1 MIFKWWLFRRTAL
14 LPNTKNLI
22 GKKNYRPIT
31 CLNTSYKIL
40 TSLVEKYMRGHTTVN
55 KIWNERKLEAA
66 EGLLSTVDQLIIDI
80 CITEEVKRE
89 SSQPGSSLLQLQKGI
104 WQSEWMIRCTNG
116 SKYQGVGLSLSKN
129 WWRSGKRNWRPGVM
143 VKRGQVNG
151 YRYCV
156 GSYNVIATAQLD
168 FVSSKYQYV
177 YYSNI
182 ALDTEWETQAIT
194 LWKEHIACL

>member
-40 TSLVEKYMRGHTTVN
+40 TSLVEKYMREHTTVN

-66 EGLLSTVDQLIIDI
+66 EGVLSTVDQLIIDI

-104 WQSEWMIRCTNG
+104 
-116 SKYQGVGLSLSKN
+116 
-129 WWRSGKRNWRPGVM
+129 
-143 VKRGQVNG
+143 
-151 YRYCV
+151 
-156 GSYNVIATAQLD
+156 
-168 FVSSKYQYV
+168 
-177 YYSNI
+177 
-182 ALDTEWETQAIT
+182 
-194 LWKEHIACL
+194 

>member
-1 MIFKWWLFRRTAL
+1 MLNQKDAQHQGQMAFKTFGGRNSNLYKKHKGRHSQTCTAMIFKWWLFRRTAL

-40 TSLVEKYMRGHTTVN
+40 TSLVKKYMREHTTVN

-104 WQSEWMIRCTNG
+104 
-116 SKYQGVGLSLSKN
+116 
-129 WWRSGKRNWRPGVM
+129 
-143 VKRGQVNG
+143 
-151 YRYCV
+151 
-156 GSYNVIATAQLD
+156 
-168 FVSSKYQYV
+168 
-177 YYSNI
+177 
-182 ALDTEWETQAIT
+182 
-194 LWKEHIACL
+194 

>member
-1 MIFKWWLFRRTAL
+1 MSQFTITNENRKKKIAKPKRCTAPGTDGIQNLWREKFESVQKALGKTFTDLHVDTAMIFKWWLFRRTAL

-40 TSLVEKYMRGHTTVN
+40 TSLVEKYMREHTTVN

-66 EGLLSTVDQLIIDI
+66 EGVLSTVDQLIIDI

-104 WQSEWMIRCTNG
+104 
-116 SKYQGVGLSLSKN
+116 
-129 WWRSGKRNWRPGVM
+129 
-143 VKRGQVNG
+143 
-151 YRYCV
+151 
-156 GSYNVIATAQLD
+156 
-168 FVSSKYQYV
+168 
-177 YYSNI
+177 
-182 ALDTEWETQAIT
+182 
-194 LWKEHIACL
+194 